1 MELLF
6 DVSCEH
12 VPVGTYCLLLACRNC
27 EHDATVAWDSVVQFA
42 RVELSKAK
50 IHLLL
55 LLVEEASENLDG
67 VSAFLVDVVARVS
80 ALQSLYR
87 SCEEEHTLGSS
98 LTLECEASRCCLATS
113 ARDEDLSFVLRV
125 EVDEHIALHET
136 CLHAHSTSE
145 ACLLVACEHTL
156 QRSVLDVV
164 AVENSQFDSASDA
177 VVSTESCALSVE
189 PFAVDISL
197 DSVGVEVEV
206 YVYEFVADHVHVAL
220 QDECRSVLVTLCS
233 RLADY
238 YVARL
243 VGLGL

>member
-1 MELLF
+1 M
-6 DVSCEH
+6 
-12 VPVGTYCLLLACRNC
+12 
-27 EHDATVAWDSVVQFA
+27 
-42 RVELSKAK
+42 
-50 IHLLL
+50 
-55 LLVEEASENLDG
+55 
-67 VSAFLVDVVARVS
+67 S
-80 ALQSLYR
+80 ALQALYR

-98 LTLECEASRCCLATS
+98 LTLECEASRSSLSAG
-113 ARDEDLSFVLRV
+113 ARDEDLAFVLRV
-125 EVDEHIALHET
+125 EVDEHIAFHET

-145 ACLLVACEHTL
+145 TCLLVACEHTL

-164 AVENSQFDSASDA
+164 AVEDSQFDGASDA

-197 DSVGVEVEV
+197 NSVGVEVEV

-220 QDECRSVLVTLCS
+220 QDECRSVLMTLCS